1 VRDEPVNGWP
11 LWRRALPG
19 RSPSEGDW
27 LAGYAE
33 LARFATSAALVQF
46 AYGEPPAGLPPN
58 AVSAWLYDELARYP
72 ARFVP
77 ERSQPAQL
85 RGGVVQQIRAPRDIR
100 AFGAAGSLDVAVA
113 FAAMAI
119 KAGLSPVLAVGRDAE
134 AKRPHTIV
142 LVSADSYSGISE
154 APSSMGVTLADDV
167 TGHRVAEGSLLPV
180 DTTAVLSEGGRGPAA
195 YPEAVERGQQFFVG
209 HLDWD
214 EPLVLVDVRSV
225 LEQLG
230 GPRYGPLP
238 DDTFLP
244 MSLPPDAGATP
255 LYAEQE
261 SARERL
267 SGRAGLLVLLGPSGV
282 GKSTVAL
289 RVAAERDAGA
299 TWVLD
304 ASSPE
309 TLRASYAAIV
319 CRELGYPFDDM
330 DRLDRDGFAESALGR
345 VRAARGAW
353 CLVLDNADGDPAAI
367 LPLLP
372 VPGEREPEAD
382 QVIVV
387 TTANPAW
394 TTVSSVEDPVVL
406 EPIGDADIAA
416 ALDAHPELTELVHGR
431 AATLQA
437 FVRALRAGLPASA
450 LLKRAAGLADDEL
463 RGPVALV
470 SAALDTAPSLRG
482 ALLRTLLLPPD
493 GLPPGRDAP
502 EQEALDSLARYG
514 VLNPDGSQIHRL
526 IHRAAEQAL
535 ADEDWPAAAAAV
547 LTDPASFDALSAWA
561 DGPLL
566 ERLEALLSA
575 RPGTTETGL
584 ALERAASLMEL
595 RGRINVSHRLA
606 ERALELLDVPGA
618 EPSLAL
624 ARSIQ
629 ASARYTNQHR
639 QGDHGAIHTAL
650 VQMRR
655 AIEITAGLDDATR
668 QEGRARRL
676 EALLRVKLARLEG
689 SDDSEQAR
697 GVAAALQDLI
707 QLAKKAGD
715 GNSPSEAAELARALF
730 NVAGPYITLAQLE
743 PWAAREHLD
752 QALAVYQDVQ
762 RRRTALYGNYPHPH
776 IAACISGQALVAY
789 YRAELVEV
797 GYDARQRALR
807 EATEFELTALRDRF
821 ELEGPN
827 GGSDTG
833 KSSRLLTKIAYA
845 RFALNQPAGAA
856 AVLDEAEDE
865 TTLPRLTAAIDER
878 RFIERWARSPALA
891 SVRELTGGTLAA
903 GAPVPEILRAVAA
916 AIDVWLERVGNSS
929 DEPARR
935 TIIAAAHVLG
945 LTDTRVPDRR
955 LYDHVLLLAED
966 LDSLN
971 ARAQFVRDAMERG
984 SIGAV
989 AVAIGPIAKLLSD
1002 LKRLTAG
1009 SDRPVGAEVR
1019 ALLQTA
1025 PEVTARERVGA
1036 LGDADVPVLAL
1047 TPNSRADVEAVSAL
1061 ARVPTPNDV
1070 LAWLGDIA
1078 KFETGQH
1085 VLVVTAAHNRI
1096 VDLAFWRHHLG
1107 TLHVE
1112 AMGMPGRSS
1121 PTAAELLHAIG
1132 ATAGH
1137 LADWWDTRF
1146 ESAAGPA
1153 QIERGQV

>member
-1 VRDEPVNGWP
+1 MNGWP

-19 RSPSEGDW
+19 RSASEGDW

-33 LARFATSAALVQF
+33 LARFATSEALVQF

-58 AVSAWLYDELARYP
+58 AASAWLYGELARYP

-77 ERSQPAQL
+77 ERPQPAQL

-119 KAGLSPVLAVGRDAE
+119 KAGLAPVLAAGRDAD
-134 AKRPHTIV
+134 AQRPHTIV

-154 APSSMGVTLADDV
+154 APSSAGVTLADDV
-167 TGHRVAEGSLLPV
+167 TAHRVAEGSLVPV
-180 DTTAVLSEGGRGPAA
+180 DITAVLSEGGRDPAA
-195 YPEAVERGQQFFVG
+195 YPEAVARGEQFFAG

-230 GPRYGPLP
+230 GPRYSPLP

-244 MSLPPDAGATP
+244 MSLPPHAGATP

-261 SARERL
+261 RARERL
-267 SGRAGLLVLLGPSGV
+267 SGRTGVLVLLGPSGV

-289 RVAAERDAGA
+289 RVAAERTAGA

-345 VRAARGAW
+345 IRAARGPW
-353 CLVLDNADGDPAAI
+353 CLVLDNADGDPATI

-372 VPGEREPEAD
+372 VPREREREAD

-394 TTVSSVEDPVVL
+394 TTVSSVKDPIKL
-406 EPIGDADIAA
+406 EPIGDADVAA

-437 FVRALRAGLPASA
+437 FVRALRAGLPAST
-450 LLKRAAGLADDEL
+450 LFERAAGLADDEL

-470 SAALDTAPSLRG
+470 SAVLETAPGLRG

-493 GLPPGRDAP
+493 RLPPGRDAA
-502 EQEALDSLARYG
+502 EQEALKWLARYG
-514 VLNPDGSQIHRL
+514 VLDPDGSRIHRL
-526 IHRAAEQAL
+526 IHRAAERAL

-547 LTDPASFDALSAWA
+547 LTDPPSFEALSAWA

-566 ERLEALLSA
+566 EQLEALVSA

-584 ALERAASLMEL
+584 ALERATSLMEL
-595 RGRINVSHRLA
+595 RGRINVSYRLA

-624 ARSIQ
+624 ARSLQ

-639 QGDHGAIHTAL
+639 QGDHDAIHTAL
-650 VQMRR
+650 AQMQR
-655 AIEITAGLDDATR
+655 AIQIAAGLADMR

-689 SDDSEQAR
+689 RDDSEQAR
-697 GVAAALQDLI
+697 GVAAALHDLI

-730 NVAGPYITLAQLE
+730 NVAGPHITLAQLE
-743 PWAAREHLD
+743 PSAAREHLD
-752 QALAVYQDVQ
+752 QAVAIYKDVQ

-776 IAACISGQALVAY
+776 IAACISGQALAAY
-789 YRAELVEV
+789 YRAQLVEV

-856 AVLDEAEDE
+856 AVLDEAEAE
-865 TTLPRLTAAIDER
+865 ATLPRLTAAGDER

-891 SVRELTGGTLAA
+891 SVRELTGGTLDATL
-903 GAPVPEILRAVAA
+903 VPEILRAVAA
-916 AIDVWLERVGNSS
+916 AIDAWLERVGDSS
-929 DEPARR
+929 DELARR
-935 TIIAAAHVLG
+935 TISAAARVLG
-945 LTDTRVPDRR
+945 LTDTQVPGRR

-971 ARAQFVRDAMERG
+971 ARAEFVRDAMERG

-989 AVAIGPIAKLLSD
+989 AVAIGPIDKLLSD

-1009 SDRPVGAEVR
+1009 SDRAVDAEVR
-1019 ALLQTA
+1019 SLLQAA
-1025 PEVTARERVGA
+1025 PEVTARERAGA
-1036 LGDADVPVLAL
+1036 LDNADLPALALAPGSSADV
-1047 TPNSRADVEAVSAL
+1047 DAVSAL
-1061 ARVPTPNDV
+1061 ARVPTPTDV
-1070 LAWLGDIA
+1070 LAWLGDA
-1078 KFETGQH
+1078 AQFETGQH

-1096 VDLAFWRHHLG
+1096 VDLAFWRHHLE

-1112 AMGMPGRSS
+1112 ALGMPGRSPPS
-1121 PTAAELLHAIG
+1121 AAELLRAIG

-1153 QIERGQV
+1153 QIEGGEV